1 MEATN
6 KINGNSTSSSDDKS
20 DVVLEVLALFE
31 DLDPVKKCE
40 QKTQSMKWIV
50 PEEGDYASALEI
62 ISDLLGE
69 INKTVYLGG
78 LNHNPKWDMEITDD
92 LKRLG
97 SVVEVICDEVC

>member
-6 KINGNSTSSSDDKS
+6 
-20 DVVLEVLALFE
+20 
-31 DLDPVKKCE
+31 
-40 QKTQSMKWIV
+40 
-50 PEEGDYASALEI
+50 ALEI

-92 LKRLG
+92 LKRRG